1 MARRLTTFAGF
12 LLASA
17 LIFGLLGIA
26 RVRME
31 AEAAVVPHASPSP
44 STAPTTP
51 LPTAT
56 TSAPA
61 PAGKTVY
68 LTFDDGPS
76 ASWTPRVLEVLDRYD
91 IRATFFMLGRE
102 ADTEPGLVDQVRAAG
117 HSVGNHSVSHAY
129 LPKLSDSRLRHE
141 VADGVRSRCFRPPYG
156 ATTSRVR
163 AAIARANMHQVLWDV
178 DPRDWSRP
186 GTPAIV
192 SSVLTHVHD
201 GSIVLL
207 HDGGGDRSQTVAALP
222 QIIEKLRAR
231 GYSFGTLSC

>member
-31 AEAAVVPHASPSP
+31 AEAAEAPHATPTPSATP
-44 STAPTTP
+44 KP

-56 TSAPA
+56 TPA
-61 PAGKTVY
+61 PPTKVVY
-68 LTFDDGPS
+68 LTFDDGPD
-76 ASWTPRVLEVLDRYD
+76 ASWTPRVLDVLDRYD
-91 IRATFFMLGRE
+91 IHATFFILGKQ
-102 ADTEPGLVDQVRAAG
+102 ADAEPGLVDQVRAAG
-117 HSVGNHSVSHAY
+117 NSVGNHSVSHAS

-141 VADGVRSRCFRPPYG
+141 IGDGVRSRCFRPPYG

-163 AAIARANMHQVLWDV
+163 SAIARAGMRQVLWDV

-186 GTPAIV
+186 GTSVVVDAVV
-192 SSVLTHVHD
+192 SHVFDGAVVLM
-201 GSIVLL
+201 

-222 QIIEKLRAR
+222 RIIEKLRGR